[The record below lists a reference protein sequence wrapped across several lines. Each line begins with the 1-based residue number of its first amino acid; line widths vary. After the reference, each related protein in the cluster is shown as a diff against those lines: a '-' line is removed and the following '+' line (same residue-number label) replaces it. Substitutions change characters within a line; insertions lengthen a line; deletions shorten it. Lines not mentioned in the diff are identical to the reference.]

1 MRETLY
7 IRLRQSV
14 AGAPT
19 PYAVVATDSYAVPGS
34 APPSVF
40 VREAPLEE
48 IIALAPGRKLVVFVP
63 GAEVRLTQVQ
73 VPAKQPA
80 KVLQAAP
87 FVLEDQLADDVETL
101 HFAIGPRQA
110 GGSFPVAV
118 VSHTHMEEWLAPF
131 RAREVMPDA
140 LIPETLALPWEN
152 EGPWSVLP
160 EADHLSA
167 RTGAFAGFSCVPE
180 DFGLFL
186 QLAEEGTPHALR
198 VLVPLGS
205 QEDYTRLQRP
215 LELLPGFNHPLEAL
229 VRHLRMAQAINLL
242 QAQYSQR
249 ESFERFWKPWRFAA
263 MLLAAAFLLGIVAN
277 TVEALRFRH
286 AATAQQAA
294 NEERFNQLFPGQ
306 RIASLALPTQVE
318 QQARI
323 LQGGNGAGGL
333 MQLMQAASDGL
344 QATAGLTLNTAEFR
358 ENALFLDLTGP
369 DLQALEHLRGW
380 FAGHHGVVMEVV
392 TADSGESGAKIRIKL
407 SLAHS
412 S

>member
-7 IRLRQSV
+7 IRLRQPF

-19 PYAVVATDSYAVPGS
+19 PFAVVATDPYAAAG
-34 APPSVF
+34 APASVF

-48 IIALAPGRKLVVFVP
+48 VIALAPGRKLVVFVP
-63 GAEVRLTQVQ
+63 GAEVRLTEVQ

-87 FVLEDQLADDVETL
+87 FVLEDQLADDIETL
-101 HFAIGPRQA
+101 HFALGPRQA
-110 GGSFPVAV
+110 GGTFPIAV
-118 VSHTHMEEWLAPF
+118 VSHAHMAEWLAPF
-131 RAREVMPDA
+131 RERDALPDA
-140 LIPETLALPWEN
+140 LVPETLALPWEN

-160 EADHLSA
+160 EADHLTA

-180 DFGLFL
+180 DFDLFL
-186 QLAEEGTPHALR
+186 QLAENGTPHPLR

-229 VRHLRMAQAINLL
+229 VRHLRMSQAINLL
-242 QAQYSQR
+242 QSEYSQR
-249 ESFERFWKPWRFAA
+249 ESLERFWKPWRFAA
-263 MLLAAAFLLGIVAN
+263 MLVAAAFVLGIVVN
-277 TVEALRFRH
+277 TVEALRYRH
-286 AATAQQAA
+286 AAKAQQSA
-294 NEERFNQLFPGQ
+294 NEARFGQLFPGQ
-306 RIASLALPTQVE
+306 RIASLALTTQVE

-323 LQGGNGAGGL
+323 LQGGNGQGSL

-344 QATAGLTLNTAEFR
+344 QATPGLTLNTAEFR
-358 ENALFLDLTGP
+358 EGALYLDLSGP

-380 FAGHHGVVMEVV
+380 YAGHHGVTMEVV
-392 TADSGESGAKIRIKL
+392 NADSGESGAKIRIKL
-407 SLAHS
+407 TVSRAP
-412 S
+412 